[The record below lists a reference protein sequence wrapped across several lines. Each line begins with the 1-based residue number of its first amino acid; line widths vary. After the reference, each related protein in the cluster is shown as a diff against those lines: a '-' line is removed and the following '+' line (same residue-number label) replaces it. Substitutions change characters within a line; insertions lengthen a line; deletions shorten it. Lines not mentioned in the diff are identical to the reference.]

1 VVIALIMG
9 VAQPFRLRAERFG
22 ELAAALAQAVRAA
35 SQSALVHARVVDAQ
49 GQSVPGLTAGDF
61 EILLDG
67 EPTPVL
73 SAAPRSTLSLA
84 VVVDTSRSAHW
95 GGGIMP
101 MPHDHVLA
109 VLAGLRD
116 DDRLRFGSFGQRV
129 RFAKRWEPVR
139 ARNLRNE
146 LRDALSADDRE
157 MHGPSPIWD
166 VVYDTVTM
174 LADEP
179 PPRAVLLLTDGRS
192 TGNLRSLEMAA
203 DYAAIHGVAVHSI
216 LRNVEMQ
223 IPQGDRLEVAVRPWV
238 ALDRLA
244 RYTGGTS
251 VAFRIDQNLRGLTLA
266 ENLGHAIRD
275 TYALAFS
282 PGAAGAVQRIEV
294 RARRIDLNAIAPM
307 AFQAPASR

>member
-1 VVIALIMG
+1 MAARWIAMVALSLG
-9 VAQPFRLRAERFG
+9 VAQPFR
-22 ELAAALAQAVRAA
+22 AASSDVQQPFRAA
-35 SQSALVHARVVDAQ
+35 SQPALVHASVVDAQ
-49 GQSVPGLTAGDF
+49 GQSVSGLTAADF

-84 VVVDTSRSAHW
+84 VVVDTSRSARW

-101 MPHDHVLA
+101 MPRDVVLA

-146 LRDALSADDRE
+146 LGDALSVDDRE
-157 MHGPSPIWD
+157 THGPSPIWD

-174 LADEP
+174 LSEEP
-179 PPRAVLLLTDGRS
+179 APRAMLLLTDGRS
-192 TGNLRSLEMAA
+192 TGNLRSLEMASE
-203 DYAAIHGVAVHSI
+203 YASMHGVAVHSI

-223 IPQGDRLEVAVRPWV
+223 IPQGEQRAVAVRPWV
-238 ALDRLA
+238 ALDRVA

-251 VAFRIDQNLRGLTLA
+251 VAFRIDQNLRGFTLA
-266 ENLGHAIRD
+266 ENLGRAIRD

-282 PGAAGAVQRIEV
+282 PGATGAVQRIEV

-307 AFQAPASR
+307 AFHAPPSR

>member
-1 VVIALIMG
+1 
-9 VAQPFRLRAERFG
+9 
-22 ELAAALAQAVRAA
+22 
-35 SQSALVHARVVDAQ
+35 VHAFVVDAQ
-49 GQSVPGLTAGDF
+49 GQSVPGLTAADF

-73 SAAPRSTLSLA
+73 SVAPRGRLTLA
-84 VVVDTSRSAHW
+84 VVVDTSRSARW

-101 MPHDHVLA
+101 MPRDVVLA

-116 DDRLRFGSFGQRV
+116 DDRLRFGSFGQGV

-139 ARNLRNE
+139 ARNLRDE
-146 LRDALSADDRE
+146 LGDALSADDRE
-157 MHGPSPIWD
+157 THGPSPIWD
-166 VVYDTVTM
+166 VVHDTVTM

-179 PPRAVLLLTDGRS
+179 PPRAMLLLTDGRS

-203 DYAAIHGVAVHSI
+203 GHAVMHGVAVHSI

-223 IPQGDRLEVAVRPWV
+223 IPQGERRAVAVRPWV

-251 VAFRIDQNLRGLTLA
+251 VAFRIDQTPRGLSLA
-266 ENLGHAIRD
+266 ENLGRAIRD
-275 TYALAFS
+275 TYALGFS
-282 PGAAGAVQRIEV
+282 PGTAGAVRQIEV

-307 AFQAPASR
+307 VFQAPPAR

>member
-1 VVIALIMG
+1 MPARWIAMVALSLG
-9 VAQPFRLRAERFG
+9 VAQPFR
-22 ELAAALAQAVRAA
+22 AA
-35 SQSALVHARVVDAQ
+35 SQPALVHASVVDAR
-49 GQSVPGLTAGDF
+49 GQSVPGLTVEDF

-84 VVVDTSRSAHW
+84 VVVDTSRSARW

-101 MPHDHVLA
+101 MPRDVVLA
-109 VLAGLRD
+109 VLAGLRE

-146 LRDALSADDRE
+146 LGDALSADDRE
-157 MHGPSPIWD
+157 THGPSPIWD

-174 LADEP
+174 LAEEP
-179 PPRAVLLLTDGRS
+179 APRAMLLLTDGRS
-192 TGNLRSLEMAA
+192 TGNLRSLEMASE
-203 DYAAIHGVAVHSI
+203 YASMHGVAVHSI

-223 IPQGDRLEVAVRPWV
+223 IPQGEQRVVAVRPWV
-238 ALDRLA
+238 ALDRAA

-251 VAFRIDQNLRGLTLA
+251 VAFRIDQNLRGFALA
-266 ENLGHAIRD
+266 ENLGRAIRD

-282 PGAAGAVQRIEV
+282 PGATGAIQRIEV

-307 AFQAPASR
+307 AFHPPPSR